1 MGRNRQ
7 VFFHIPY
14 SLPKDIINMNPKEE
28 AVEGF
33 SSLTVRRLAYLVVDH
48 LAKFGF
54 CVIDDFLGKVTAE
67 KIKSEVSDLHSSQ
80 EKENDTCSIKSRTT
94 WVNSSEKDATNK
106 PLVGFQSFIKALDSV
121 IFVATRILNVQIK
134 SRRKALVSLQTNPSS
149 ISESDSPS
157 EDMDK
162 KNKPSVEDIHKKNKP
177 SLEDMHKKKFAKC
190 VQAIYYPN
198 KNWNTEVDGGM
209 MEVSPSKSTHLVE
222 EVYPIFDRVLIVW
235 ADTRTTKKLKTS
247 FSDRLEINVW
257 YFYDLIAKKR
267 EVTETQND
275 QDTSV
280 AKKKE
285 GLENIISD
293 IKRQKT
299 V

>member
-1 MGRNRQ
+1 MG
-7 VFFHIPY
+7 
-14 SLPKDIINMNPKEE
+14 DIINMNPKEE

-106 PLVGFQSFIKALDSV
+106 PL
-121 IFVATRILNVQIK
+121 IK
-134 SRRKALVSLQTNPSS
+134 SRSKALVSLQTNPSS

-177 SLEDMHKKKFAKC
+177 SLEDMHKKNFAKC

-209 MEVSPSKSTHLVE
+209 MEVSPSKSTHLVG